1 MVLLSTRLT
10 RAKWL
15 SLAILG
21 SGLAIVNLSNNKE
34 SGKSAMAN
42 ADEQNVAKG
51 LFFVITGCFCSAFAG
66 VYFEKMM
73 KHGAV
78 KPSMWLRN
86 VQLASFSVM
95 IGIVQMIFRYATYS
109 LVCVVW
115 GLQC

>member
-1 MVLLSTRLT
+1 
-10 RAKWL
+10 
-15 SLAILG
+15 
-21 SGLAIVNLSNNKE
+21 
-34 SGKSAMAN
+34 MAN

-86 VQLASFSVM
+86 VQ
-95 IGIVQMIFRYATYS
+95 
-109 LVCVVW
+109 
-115 GLQC
+115 